1 MSKKIPLIVLVGPTA
16 VGKTDISIKL
26 ANKLNGEIISAD
38 SMQIYKY
45 MNIGTAK
52 VKEDEMQG
60 IPHYLIDIV
69 YPDEDFTVSDYK
81 NLANEHI
88 NDINSRSKLSIV
100 VGGTGLYINSLV
112 YKLSFTQVAPND
124 EFREVYNKI
133 ADEYGNV
140 KIYEELKKVDQTS
153 ASKININDRKRIIRA
168 LEIYHET
175 GKPMSEYNKDFRK
188 YNDDYDI
195 ILIGLTMDRSM
206 LYERIN
212 IRVDNMI
219 EEGLIDEVEELI
231 KMGYDRQLNSLQALG
246 YKEIIS
252 YLYREISLD
261 EAIELIKRNSR
272 KYAKRQLTWFR
283 RDNRIKWI
291 DTNSFSNKDEVVED
305 ISKHIKQQL

>member
-1 MSKKIPLIVLVGPTA
+1 M
-16 VGKTDISIKL
+16 D
-26 ANKLNGEIISAD
+26 
-38 SMQIYKY
+38 
-45 MNIGTAK
+45 IGTAK
-52 VKEDEMQG
+52 VKEGEKQG

-69 YPDEDFTVSDYK
+69 YPDEDFTVSNYK
-81 NLANEHI
+81 DLANEHI
-88 NDINSRSKLSIV
+88 KDINSRSKLPIV

-112 YKLSFTQVAPND
+112 YKLSFTQVAPNT

-133 ADEYGNV
+133 ADEYGNA
-140 KIYEELKKVDQTS
+140 KIYEELKKIDPIS
-153 ASKININDRKRIIRA
+153 ANRININDRKRIIRA

-188 YNDDYDI
+188 YNDDYHI
-195 ILIGLTMDRSM
+195 ILIGLTMERNM

-212 IRVDNMI
+212 VRVDNMI
-219 EEGLIDEVEELI
+219 EEGLINEVEELMKI
-231 KMGYDRQLNSLQALG
+231 GYNRQLNSMQALG

-252 YLYREISLD
+252 YLYGEISLD

-291 DTNSFSNKDEVVED
+291 DTNSFSNKDEVVEY
-305 ISKHIKQQL
+305 ILKHVKEQIINN

>member
-1 MSKKIPLIVLVGPTA
+1 MSKKTPLIVLVGPTA

-26 ANKLNGEIISAD
+26 AKELNGEIISAD

-88 NDINSRSKLSIV
+88 NDINSRSKLPIV

-112 YKLSFTQVAPND
+112 YKLSFTQVAPNN

-140 KIYEELKKVDQTS
+140 KIYEELKKVDQAS

-188 YNDDYDI
+188 HNDDYDI
-195 ILIGLTMDRSM
+195 VLIGLTMDRSM

-231 KMGYDRQLNSLQALG
+231 KMGYDRQLNSMQALG

-252 YLYREISLD
+252 YLYGEISLD

-291 DTNSFSNKDEVVED
+291 DTNSFSNKDEVVEY
-305 ISKHIKQQL
+305 ISKHIK